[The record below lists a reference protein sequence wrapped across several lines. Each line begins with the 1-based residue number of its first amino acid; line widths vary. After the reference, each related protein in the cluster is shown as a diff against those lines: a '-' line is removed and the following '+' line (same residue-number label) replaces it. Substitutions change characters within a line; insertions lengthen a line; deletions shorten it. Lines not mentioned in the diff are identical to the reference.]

1 MRTTV
6 DLPDPLFRKI
16 KALASLN
23 GLSLKEYITSALEH
37 EVEGSKLNIE
47 SQRVT
52 FPLVPSKSPGSI
64 DLDGE
69 KIAKIMEA
77 EDRHVST

>member
-6 DLPDPLFRKI
+6 DLPDQLFRKI

-23 GLSLKEYITSALEH
+23 GISLKEYINTALQH
-37 EVEGSKLNIE
+37 EVEGSKLNFNRR
-47 SQRVT
+47 RVAL
-52 FPLVPSKSPGSI
+52 PLVPSKSPGSI